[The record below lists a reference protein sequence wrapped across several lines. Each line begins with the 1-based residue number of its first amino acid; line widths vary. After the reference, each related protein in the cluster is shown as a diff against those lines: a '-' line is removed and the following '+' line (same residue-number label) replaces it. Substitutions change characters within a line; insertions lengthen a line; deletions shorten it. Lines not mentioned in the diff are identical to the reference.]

1 MSRISSL
8 IGSTLSNYSDSDIQ
22 KYNGKSVAISTL
34 FEPLFR
40 ESNVLA
46 VFKVSSLRASDDV
59 KLRSFLVSKDI
70 IVKRFKSKQLNL
82 FKRVMQRAS
91 YHKEVFND
99 SNLDDFFR
107 FMEGSV
113 LVLEFEDINHF
124 FFFEKFMLPKLL
136 KFRFSFFALK
146 LNNQY
151 FFGSSLFLKKNLAI
165 VRSSEHSL
173 KYLKSFLFFQFLTV
187 RNFLYFIISF
197 KYQTTL
203 VAIRYT

>member
-1 MSRISSL
+1 MGRVSL
-8 IGSTLSNYSDSDIQ
+8 LVGSILVNYSDSDIQ
-22 KYNGKSVAISTL
+22 KYNGKSVAIPAL

-59 KLRSFLVSKDI
+59 KLRSFLRGKDI
-70 IVKRFKSKQLNL
+70 TVDRFKPKQLDL
-82 FKRVMQRAS
+82 FKRVMHRAVS
-91 YHKEVFND
+91 YTEILND
-99 SNLDDFFR
+99 SNLGDFFR

-113 LVLEFEDINHF
+113 MVLGFEDIAHF

-151 FFGSSLFLKKNLAI
+151 FLTESLFFKKSLSVVKGSERNLK
-165 VRSSEHSL
+165 H
-173 KYLKSFLFFQFLTV
+173 LKSFLFFQLLTL

-197 KYQTTL
+197 MYQTIFTVIKL
-203 VAIRYT
+203 T